1 MSRTYCLI
9 AVVAVMLVLAVPV
22 QAEYTARVLGM
33 GNTAL
38 AVGNDS
44 AAWFNNPA
52 LLPDLAADGL
62 LAPWPNRISVGAEV
76 GGDFHDLAIN
86 FSSRDA
92 AGNRGW
98 GVGFESMGGGT
109 DSFGSGY
116 GQTCSFVD
124 GLNWG
129 VSGVSVDDGIDDEF
143 LFSIALAYD
152 VPMPVSKLVVAAEV
166 WDVTDRFDTQINLGA
181 AYYLP
186 MDLTL
191 ALDVYDVDDAS
202 VVNFGGEYA
211 GPGLGE
217 FIVRAGVADGDLT
230 VGVGRDFGPVEL
242 SVGWIDAGGDDFIF
256 ATGEASL

>member
-9 AVVAVMLVLAVPV
+9 VLVAVMLVLALPV

-52 LLPDLAADGL
+52 LLPDLATDGL
-62 LAPWPNRISVGAEV
+62 LAPWPNRMSVGAEV

-86 FSSRDA
+86 FSCRDA
-92 AGNRGW
+92 ARNRGW
-98 GVGFESMGGGT
+98 GVGYEGQGGN
-109 DSFGSGY
+109 DSFGAGY

-129 VSGVSVDDGIDDEF
+129 VSGVSIDNGVNDEF
-143 LFSIALAYD
+143 LFNIGLAYD

-166 WDVTDRFDTQINLGA
+166 WDVTDRFDTQIDLGA

-191 ALDVYDVDDAS
+191 ALDVYDVNDAS
-202 VVNFGGEYA
+202 VVNFGAEYA
-211 GPGLGE
+211 GPGVRG
-217 FIVRAGVADGDLT
+217 FVVRAGSSDGDLT
-230 VGVGRDFGPVEL
+230 AGLARVMGPLEVGVGWIALDGP
-242 SVGWIDAGGDDFIF
+242 DDFIF
-256 ATGEASL
+256 ATAEASL